1 MKSILQ
7 PNNVTMSFPQFMN
20 YMKGKDPKE
29 ILNSLV
35 SSGKISQQDLNF
47 AQQKANELKDQFEE
61 FRSMFGF

>member
-7 PNNVTMSFPQFMN
+7 PNNEVMSFPKFMN
-20 YMKGKDPKE
+20 YMKGKDPNQ
-29 ILNSLV
+29 ILNSLL
-35 SSGKISQQDLNF
+35 SSGKISQQDLNL

>member
-7 PNNVTMSFPQFMN
+7 PNNEVMSFPQFMN
-20 YMKGKDPKE
+20 YMKGKNPRE

-35 SSGKISQQDLNF
+35 SSGKISQQDLNI

>member
-7 PNNVTMSFPQFMN
+7 PNNGTMSFPQFMN